1 MTGKRRLGRGLGAL
15 IPETIDGG
23 AALREIDIGRIS
35 RNPFQPRVQFDQE
48 KLQELADSIREH
60 GVVQPVI
67 VTPGK
72 DGYVLVAGERRLK
85 AASLA
90 GLQTIPAL
98 TRELDDKMM
107 LQIAL
112 IENLQRED
120 LNPIEEARAYH
131 QLVTQFKLTQE
142 KLARRLGKS
151 RPAIANTMRLLSLSE
166 EVKKALEEG
175 SLTEGQA
182 RPLLR
187 FSDKE
192 LQNRL
197 ARRII
202 REKLTARE
210 VERLVSGRKKF
221 SEPGPELKKEP
232 RENMVAAPDP
242 VWEEIRE
249 ELQYHLG
256 TKVKITQR
264 AQGGTI
270 EIEFYQME
278 DLERLLGIIMPGK

>member
-120 LNPIEEARAYH
+120 LNLLKRQGLSSTCP
-131 QLVTQFKLTQE
+131 QFKLTQE
-142 KLARRLGKS
+142 KLARRLKKPPGV
-151 RPAIANTMRLLSLSE
+151 ANTMRLLSLSE
-166 EVKKALEEG
+166 EVK
-175 SLTEGQA
+175 
-182 RPLLR
+182 RPW
-187 FSDKE
+187 
-192 LQNRL
+192 
-197 ARRII
+197 
-202 REKLTARE
+202 
-210 VERLVSGRKKF
+210 
-221 SEPGPELKKEP
+221 KKE
-232 RENMVAAPDP
+232 A
-242 VWEEIRE
+242 
-249 ELQYHLG
+249 
-256 TKVKITQR
+256 
-264 AQGGTI
+264 
-270 EIEFYQME
+270 
-278 DLERLLGIIMPGK
+278 